1 LNFFFQI
8 FRNLSG
14 VCLAT
19 NHFYSKQNCQ
29 NRPKGVFAKQLLGP
43 KIPQQKSN
51 QLNKVVVP
59 GPKQNQLG

>member
-1 LNFFFQI
+1 
-8 FRNLSG
+8 
-14 VCLAT
+14 LAI